1 MDAWSFLPAP
11 KHVSLIWFAELE
23 HLAPPRRRVAR
34 ERGGEKGGHLERERR
49 SLEADRGIDPSASAD
64 IIRIKVGDEGRSD
77 TVDGRG
83 TREHEASH
91 SVWLDRAEL
100 T

>member
-1 MDAWSFLPAP
+1 M
-11 KHVSLIWFAELE
+11 
-23 HLAPPRRRVAR
+23 AR

-83 TREHEASH
+83 TREHSVCPE
-91 SVWLDRAEL
+91 VWLARAEL